1 MLIHATTRKRRLVNK
16 FESDGLLISYNR
28 VEEIQI
34 NVTRLYIHDKKDPSE
49 GAPDCLN
56 SLSISINV
64 KHIHTF
70 LPFIQKIFQIHS
82 KKLMLMFFYQF

>member
-49 GAPDCLN
+49 GASDCLN
-56 SLSISINV
+56 SHSISINV

-70 LPFIQKIFQIHS
+70 LPFI
-82 KKLMLMFFYQF
+82 